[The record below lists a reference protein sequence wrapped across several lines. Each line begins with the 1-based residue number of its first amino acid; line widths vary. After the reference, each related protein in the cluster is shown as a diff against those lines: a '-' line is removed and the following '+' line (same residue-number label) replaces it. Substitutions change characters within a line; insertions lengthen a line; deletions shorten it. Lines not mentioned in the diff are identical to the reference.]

1 MAYWQ
6 PVPGHA
12 VPGEVEPQ
20 GYSRCWL
27 PPAAAYSHSASLG
40 RNPPSQM
47 QKAYASCHVT
57 QLIGRFSWLAAV
69 FVQVAKLVLGSH
81 TALDRLP
88 SVGATLPLSDVTHPV
103 SYMVAASGG
112 APTFTSPRPPLR
124 WVCLPDPIGGV

>member
-27 PPAAAYSHSASLG
+27 PPAAAYAHSASLG

-47 QKAYASCHVT
+47 QKAYASCQVR
-57 QLIGRFSWLAAV
+57 QLIGRFSCEPAV
-69 FVQVAKLVLGSH
+69 AVHVEKGGRQSRFE
-81 TALDRLP
+81 
-88 SVGATLPLSDVTHPV
+88 SVGAMLASSDACHPG
-103 SYMVAASGG
+103 SK
-112 APTFTSPRPPLR
+112 L
-124 WVCLPDPIGGV
+124 